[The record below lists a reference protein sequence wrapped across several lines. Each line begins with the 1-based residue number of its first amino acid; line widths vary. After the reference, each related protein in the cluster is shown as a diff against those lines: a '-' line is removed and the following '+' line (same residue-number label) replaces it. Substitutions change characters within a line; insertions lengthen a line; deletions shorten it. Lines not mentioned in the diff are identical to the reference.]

1 MTDKWN
7 ERVDDFW
14 AGADDSRPDAMLTQM
29 KALRDERPADDP
41 AALFEQASVYDFL
54 GRETDAIPLYRQA
67 IAAGLDGDR
76 LPQALIQLA
85 SSLRNTG
92 KPEAAIEIIAG
103 MESSIVAGDAHQAFL
118 ALSLFD
124 AGRPGDALAVAL
136 RALAKTLPLY
146 GRAVSAYASELE
158 TGEQLRD

>member
-1 MTDKWN
+1 
-7 ERVDDFW
+7 
-14 AGADDSRPDAMLTQM
+14 MLIRM
-29 KALRDERPADDP
+29 KALADERPADDP

-67 IAAGLDGDR
+67 IASGLDGDR

-85 SSLRNTG
+85 SSLRNVG
-92 KPEAAIEIIAG
+92 EHGAAIDILAG
-103 MESSIVAGDAHQAFL
+103 MESSTVAGDAHRAFL

-124 AGRPGDALAVAL
+124 AGRPGEALAVAL

-158 TGEQLRD
+158 TGEQRCD